1 MISLMNEMEIT
12 YVIKLFLA
20 NFWKLESFWKI
31 KKVTGFSDSD
41 IAFYV
46 AIWFSVWGAA
56 RIF

>member
-1 MISLMNEMEIT
+1 MNEMEIT